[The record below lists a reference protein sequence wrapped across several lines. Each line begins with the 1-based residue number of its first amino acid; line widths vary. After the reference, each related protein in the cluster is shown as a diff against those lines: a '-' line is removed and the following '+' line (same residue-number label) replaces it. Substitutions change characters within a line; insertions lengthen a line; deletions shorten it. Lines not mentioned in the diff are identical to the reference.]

1 MAAVRYLALMAL
13 VIWLGG
19 MIIVGLIVAPS
30 TFRVLQATD
39 PLNGRML
46 AGAVFGEVLR
56 LFHFVAYACGI
67 VVLIC
72 LFLMKFIG
80 PPPSAFVARAVIVA
94 VMLGLAFYSGFPVT
108 RELNDIQSKV
118 NGPVSRLSQDD
129 PRRVRFDRL
138 HRTST
143 ALMTINMGLGLVL
156 LFWYIRE

>member
-19 MIIVGLIVAPS
+19 MIVIGLLVAPS
-30 TFRVLQATD
+30 TFRVLQAAD

-56 LFHFVAYACGI
+56 LFHLLAYGCGL

-80 PPPSAFVARAVIVA
+80 PPPSAFVARAAIVV
-94 VMLGLAFYSGFPVT
+94 VMLALAFYSGIPVT
-108 RELNDIQSKV
+108 RELNAIQSKV
-118 NGPVSRLSQDD
+118 TGPVSRLPQDD

-156 LFWYIRE
+156 LLWYVRE